1 MKTIDSLSRRERQL
15 MDIVFQRGQATVAEV
30 MAALP
35 DPPSYSAVRSLL
47 RILEEKGKLT
57 HTEDGKQYVYR
68 PTQSAP
74 QAAKGA
80 LRRVVE
86 TFFGGS
92 IEQAVTALIT
102 SDDANLSDVEIQRLA
117 ELIASTKLGEKTS

>member
-47 RILEEKGKLT
+47 RILEEKGKLA

>member
-92 IEQAVTALIT
+92 IEQAITALIT